1 MKNIYAIIS
10 EQKKTIDFNISKY
23 DLEYTISQFENND
36 YYLQEGLGES
46 IQNAGRKVIEFIKKI
61 ISKIR
66 DMVRAVINI
75 FRKNND
81 PIKKM
86 EAKIADANKNAE
98 NPPSGGGGGGGSSA
112 EAKKTPQEQM
122 EELAK
127 KNQEKLED
135 EIKEMERKRH
145 EKEKERERKNEE
157 FKKDLNQP
165 FKTGAGIK
173 IDSLQELLSESLY
186 KFSYY
191 ERRGDIQKR
200 IDFIK
205 DFMTVFNMTYS
216 HSESVLVR
224 HPDRILRTDSSYL
237 VNRMNQSLFSDEDVD
252 INEALADVLD
262 DYSVPNGSG
271 AMQAHV
277 YSYADHIYSYI
288 QGGREFADMV
298 DKFGK
303 ISEQTLKKIIDSLEK
318 QEKMV
323 GMSNELTDAHF
334 SKLSIIFQKFSNYVA
349 KVTHYLISTTMSE
362 YKHCVEIAQV
372 VTTHYCRMM
381 R

>member
-1 MKNIYAIIS
+1 MKNIYNIIT
-10 EQKKTIDFNISKY
+10 EQKAFVDFNISKY

-75 FRKNND
+75 FRKNTD
-81 PIKKM
+81 PIKKL
-86 EAKIADANKNAE
+86 EAKIDMANKVLDAM
-98 NPPSGGGGGGGSSA
+98 PGGGGGSSSNGG
-112 EAKKTPQEQM
+112 KSPQEQM
-122 EELAK
+122 DEITK
-127 KNQEKLED
+127 KNQEKREQ
-135 EIKEMERKRH
+135 EIKDMEKKRR
-145 EKEKERERKNEE
+145 EKEEEYEKRREE
-157 FKKDLNQP
+157 FVKNSDQP

-173 IDSLQELLSESLY
+173 IDSLQGLLSESLY

-200 IDFIK
+200 IDFVK
-205 DFMTVFNMTYS
+205 DFMTIFNMTYS

-224 HPDRILRTDSSYL
+224 HPARILRTDSSYL
-237 VNRMNQSLFSDEDVD
+237 VNRMNQSLFSEEDVD
-252 INEALADVLD
+252 INEALADVLG

-277 YSYADHIYSYI
+277 YSYADHIYDYL
-288 QGGREFADMV
+288 QGGREFAAMV

-303 ISEQTLKKIIDSLEK
+303 SSEQTLKKIIDSLEK

-323 GMSNELTDAHF
+323 GMSDELTNAHF
-334 SKLSIIFQKFSNYVA
+334 SRLSIIFQKFSNYVA

-381 R
+381 S

>member
-1 MKNIYAIIS
+1 MKNIYNIIT
-10 EQKKTIDFNISKY
+10 EQKAFVDFNISKY
-23 DLEYTISQFENND
+23 DLEYTISQFENNE
-36 YYLQEGLGES
+36 YYIQEGLGES

-81 PIKKM
+81 PIKKL
-86 EAKIADANKNAE
+86 EAKIDMANKVLKVLPDE
-98 NPPSGGGGGGGSSA
+98 GGGGGSSSNGG
-112 EAKKTPQEQM
+112 KSPQEQM
-122 EELAK
+122 DEIHK
-127 KNQEKLED
+127 KNQEKREQ
-135 EIKEMERKRH
+135 EIKDMEKKRR
-145 EKEKERERKNEE
+145 EKEEEYEKRREE
-157 FKKDLNQP
+157 FVKNSDQP

-173 IDSLQELLSESLY
+173 IDSLQGLLSESLY

-200 IDFIK
+200 IDFVK
-205 DFMTVFNMTYS
+205 DFMTIFNMTYS

-237 VNRMNQSLFSDEDVD
+237 VNRMNQSLFSEEDVD
-252 INEALADVLD
+252 INEALADVLG

-277 YSYADHIYSYI
+277 YSYADHIYDYI

-303 ISEQTLKKIIDSLEK
+303 NSEQTLKKIIDSLEK

-334 SKLSIIFQKFSNYVA
+334 SRLSIIFQKFSNYVA

>member
-1 MKNIYAIIS
+1 MKNIYNIIT
-10 EQKKTIDFNISKY
+10 EQKAFVDFNISKY
-23 DLEYTISQFENND
+23 DLEYTISQFENNE
-36 YYLQEGLGES
+36 YYIQEGLGES

-81 PIKKM
+81 PIKKL
-86 EAKIADANKNAE
+86 EAKIDMANKVLKVLPDE
-98 NPPSGGGGGGGSSA
+98 GGGGGSSSNGG
-112 EAKKTPQEQM
+112 KSPQEQM
-122 EELAK
+122 DEIHK
-127 KNQEKLED
+127 KNQEKREQ
-135 EIKEMERKRH
+135 EIKDMEKKRR
-145 EKEKERERKNEE
+145 EKEEEYEKRREE
-157 FKKDLNQP
+157 FVKNSDQP

-173 IDSLQELLSESLY
+173 IDSLQGLLSESLY

-200 IDFIK
+200 IDFVK
-205 DFMTVFNMTYS
+205 DFMTIFNMTYS

-237 VNRMNQSLFSDEDVD
+237 VNRMNQSLFSEEDVD
-252 INEALADVLD
+252 INEALADVLG

-271 AMQAHV
+271 AMQARV
-277 YSYADHIYSYI
+277 YSYADHIYDYL

-303 ISEQTLKKIIDSLEK
+303 NSEQTLKKIIDSLEK

-334 SKLSIIFQKFSNYVA
+334 SRLSIIFQKFSNYVA

>member
-1 MKNIYAIIS
+1 MKNIYNIIT
-10 EQKKTIDFNISKY
+10 EQKAFVDFNISKY
-23 DLEYTISQFENND
+23 DLEYTISQFENNE
-36 YYLQEGLGES
+36 YYIQEGLGES

-66 DMVRAVINI
+66 DMVRAVMNI

-81 PIKKM
+81 PVKKL

-127 KNQEKLED
+127 KNQEKRES
-135 EIKEMERKRH
+135 EIKEMERERR

-157 FKKDLNQP
+157 FKKDLDQP

-200 IDFIK
+200 IDFVK
-205 DFMTVFNMTYS
+205 DFITIFNMTYS

-224 HPDRILRTDSSYL
+224 HPARILRTDSSYL
-237 VNRMNQSLFSDEDVD
+237 VNRMNQSLFSEEDVD
-252 INEALADVLD
+252 VDEALADVLG

-277 YSYADHIYSYI
+277 YSYADHIYSYL
-288 QGGREFADMV
+288 QCGREFADMV

-303 ISEQTLKKIIDSLEK
+303 NSEQTLKKIIDSLEK

-323 GMSNELTDAHF
+323 GMSNELTDVHF

-349 KVTHYLISTTMSE
+349 KVIHYLISTTMSE
-362 YKHCVEIAQV
+362 YKQCVEIAQV

>member
-1 MKNIYAIIS
+1 MKNIYNIIT
-10 EQKKTIDFNISKY
+10 EQKAFVDFNISKY
-23 DLEYTISQFENND
+23 DLEYTISQFENNE
-36 YYLQEGLGES
+36 YYIQEGLGES

-81 PIKKM
+81 PVKKL
-86 EAKIADANKNAE
+86 EAKIDMVNKVLKVLPDE
-98 NPPSGGGGGGGSSA
+98 GGGGGSSSNGG
-112 EAKKTPQEQM
+112 KSPQEQM
-122 EELAK
+122 DEIHK
-127 KNQEKLED
+127 KNQEKREQ
-135 EIKEMERKRH
+135 EIKDMEKKRR
-145 EKEKERERKNEE
+145 EKEEEYEKRREE
-157 FKKDLNQP
+157 FVKKSDQP

-173 IDSLQELLSESLY
+173 IDSLQGLLSESLY

-200 IDFIK
+200 IDFVK
-205 DFMTVFNMTYS
+205 DFMTIFNMTYS

-237 VNRMNQSLFSDEDVD
+237 VNRMNQSLFSEEDVD
-252 INEALADVLD
+252 INEALADVLG

-271 AMQAHV
+271 AMQARV
-277 YSYADHIYSYI
+277 YSYADHIYDYL

-303 ISEQTLKKIIDSLEK
+303 SSEQTLKKIIDSLEK

-323 GMSNELTDAHF
+323 GMSNELTDTHF
-334 SKLSIIFQKFSNYVA
+334 SRLSIIFQKFSNYVA

-362 YKHCVEIAQV
+362 YRSCVEIAQT
-372 VTTHYCRMM
+372 VTSQYCKMM
-381 R
+381 NA

>member
-1 MKNIYAIIS
+1 MKNIYNIIT
-10 EQKKTIDFNISKY
+10 EQKAFVDFNISKY
-23 DLEYTISQFENND
+23 DLEYTINQFDNNE

-81 PIKKM
+81 PIKKL
-86 EAKIADANKNAE
+86 EAKIDMANKVLKVLPDE
-98 NPPSGGGGGGGSSA
+98 GGGGGSSSNGG
-112 EAKKTPQEQM
+112 KSPQEQM
-122 EELAK
+122 DEIHK
-127 KNQEKLED
+127 KNQEKREQ
-135 EIKEMERKRH
+135 EIKDMEKKRR
-145 EKEKERERKNEE
+145 EKEEEYEKRREE
-157 FKKDLNQP
+157 FVKNSDQP

-173 IDSLQELLSESLY
+173 IDSLQGLLSESLY

-200 IDFIK
+200 IDFVK
-205 DFMTVFNMTYS
+205 DFMTIFNMTYS

-224 HPDRILRTDSSYL
+224 HPARILRTDSSYL
-237 VNRMNQSLFSDEDVD
+237 VNRMNQSLFSEEDVD
-252 INEALADVLD
+252 INEALADVLG

-277 YSYADHIYSYI
+277 YSYADHIYDYL
-288 QGGREFADMV
+288 QGGREFAAMV

-303 ISEQTLKKIIDSLEK
+303 SSEQTLKKIIDSLEK

-323 GMSNELTDAHF
+323 GMSDELTNAHF
-334 SKLSIIFQKFSNYVA
+334 SRLSTIFQKFSNYVA